1 MTRLRS
7 SNSSSS
13 SKAFGETCRWVAQCR
28 AYVYAAACLPAC
40 SLAGVLTV
48 PSVCRWLNPSFARVC
63 ARARRVCCVCVGGGG
78 GGGGRPSHS
87 SCTPPPSPTP
97 KHTNHTKQTPTPPH
111 HTTHPFFKQ
120 KTAYEI
126 MSGDWSSDVCSSD

>member
-7 SNSSSS
+7 SNSSS

-63 ARARRVCCVCVGGGG
+63 ARARRVCCVWGGGG
-78 GGGGRPSHS
+78 GMGGTSHS
-87 SCTPPPSPTP
+87 SLTIPLKASR
-97 KHTNHTKQTPTPPH
+97 N
-111 HTTHPFFKQ
+111 
-120 KTAYEI
+120 
-126 MSGDWSSDVCSSD
+126 G